1 MLYFIAFEHKVN
13 AIFKP
18 EVSAA
23 VDVLYLLA
31 AENSKRLESKNEF
44 NIYNF
49 VCGLLVF
56 KLIMKY
62 ILTCSSPYVMQIFLN
77 FLRVKKRNLHFIEK
91 RDSLPQICFPK
102 FKYKIVHFRITFDL
116 FFKPSTGLENIALIP
131 HKALPYS

>member
-13 AIFKP
+13 AIFRP

-31 AENSKRLESKNEF
+31 AENSKRLESKTEF

-62 ILTCSSPYVMQIFLN
+62 ILTCSLPYVMQIFLN
-77 FLRVKKRNLHFIEK
+77 FLRVK
-91 RDSLPQICFPK
+91 
-102 FKYKIVHFRITFDL
+102 
-116 FFKPSTGLENIALIP
+116 PSTGLENIALIP
-131 HKALPYS
+131 DKALPYS

>member
-1 MLYFIAFEHKVN
+1 M
-13 AIFKP
+13 FKP

-31 AENSKRLESKNEF
+31 DENSKRLESKTVF

-62 ILTCSSPYVMQIFLN
+62 ILTCSLPYVMQISLIFCESKQETYISSKNVILCLKYVSLSSSTKLSIFELLLTSFSN
-77 FLRVKKRNLHFIEK
+77 RVLDLKT
-91 RDSLPQICFPK
+91 LP
-102 FKYKIVHFRITFDL
+102 
-116 FFKPSTGLENIALIP
+116 
-131 HKALPYS
+131 